1 MSSLFFIII
10 AALVFVLAYRF
21 YSAFIVAKIL
31 VIDEHRV
38 TPAFKYRDDFDYSPT
53 NKWVLFGQHFA
64 AIAGA
69 GPLIGPVLAAQYGF
83 LPGFFWIL
91 IGSVFAGAVHD
102 MVILFVSVR
111 YEGKSLSEIA
121 NRCMK
126 KHMSFLTSIAIIFI
140 MVISMAGLGI
150 PVVNALYHSPW
161 GIFSVGLTIPISLF
175 IGIYLKYLRV
185 NRIIEATII
194 GMVLIIAGVVAGP
207 FVAKSSFAHF
217 LNFDVKTLSWILP
230 LYGFL
235 AAALPVWLFLV
246 PRGYL
251 CTYMK
256 LGVMAVL
263 AIAIIIL
270 HPEIKMPGITQFV
283 HGNGP
288 IIPGRVWPFLF
299 ITIACG
305 ALSGFHA
312 MIASGTTSKLISSE
326 KDIRI
331 IGYGAMI
338 CEGFVAL
345 MALIAATVLPTSDY
359 FAINTIPQV
368 FEKLHM
374 VPIHVDMLSGMVQE
388 NLTGRPGGAVSLA
401 AGMIYVVY
409 KIKSLDFL
417 IPYFYHFLILFE
429 ALFILTTID
438 AGTRI
443 GRFLLED
450 IISKVGIMATKKE
463 KSFKSIMFFSFL
475 TSFSWGYLLY
485 TGQVSTIWPLFG
497 SANQMLAA
505 IALGIAT
512 TIIIKNGK
520 TKYVWVTVI
529 PWLCVTVTSID
540 ASIESILE
548 NYLPNEKYLLAIISF
563 ALILLMAGITINSVI
578 SWMRSV
584 SRGMQKSGVDIP

>member
-1 MSSLFFIII
+1 MSSLFFIIV

-102 MVILFVSVR
+102 MVILFVSIR

-121 NRCMK
+121 CSCMK
-126 KHMSFLTSIAIIFI
+126 KHMSFLTSVSIIFI
-140 MVISMAGLGI
+140 VIISMAGLGI

-161 GIFSVGLTIPISLF
+161 GVFSVGLTIPISLF
-175 IGIYLKYLRV
+175 IGIYLKYLRA

-207 FVAKSSFAHF
+207 FVAKSSFAHY
-217 LNFDVKTLSWILP
+217 LNFDVKTLSLILP
-230 LYGFL
+230 IYGLL

-256 LGVMAVL
+256 LGVMALLTVVVV
-263 AIAIIIL
+263 IL

-288 IIPGRVWPFLF
+288 IIPGKVWPFLF

-312 MIASGTTSKLISSE
+312 MVASGTTSKLISSE
-326 KDIRI
+326 KDIRM

-338 CEGFVAL
+338 FEGFVAL
-345 MALIAATVLPTSDY
+345 MALIAATVLPTADY

-368 FEKLHM
+368 FEKLYM

-409 KIKSLDFL
+409 KIKALDFL

-450 IISKVGIMATKKE
+450 IIARVGLMTPRKK
-463 KSFKSIMFFSFL
+463 KSFKSIMFFSFFM
-475 TSFSWGYLLY
+475 SFSWGYLLY

-497 SANQMLAA
+497 SANQMLVA
-505 IALGIAT
+505 IALAIAT
-512 TIIIKNGK
+512 TVIIKMGK
-520 TKYVWVTVI
+520 AKYIVVTVI
-529 PWLCVTVTSID
+529 PWACVTITSID
-540 ASIESILE
+540 SSIESILF
-548 NYLPNEKYLLAIISF
+548 NYLPNGKYVLAIISF
-563 ALILLMAGITINSVI
+563 ALILLLVVITIDSVI
-578 SWMRSV
+578 SWKRSV
-584 SRGMQKSGVDIP
+584 WKPAKERESQI

>member
-121 NRCMK
+121 NSCMK

-345 MALIAATVLPTSDY
+345 MALIAATVLPTADY

>member
-1 MSSLFFIII
+1 MSSLFFIVI

-102 MVILFVSVR
+102 MVILFVSVK

-121 NRCMK
+121 NSCMK

-140 MVISMAGLGI
+140 VIISMAGLGI
-150 PVVNALYHSPW
+150 PVVNALCHSPW
-161 GIFSVGLTIPISLF
+161 GVFSVGLTIPISLF

-194 GMVLIIAGVVAGP
+194 GMVLIVAGVVAGP
-207 FVAKSSFAHF
+207 FVAKSSFAHY
-217 LNFDVKTLSWILP
+217 LNFDVKTLSLILP

-235 AAALPVWLFLV
+235 AAALPVWIFLV

-256 LGVMAVL
+256 LGVMVVL
-263 AIAIIIL
+263 AIAVVIL

-312 MIASGTTSKLISSE
+312 MVASGTTSKLISSE
-326 KDIRI
+326 KDIRM

-338 CEGFVAL
+338 FEGFVAL
-345 MALIAATVLPTSDY
+345 MALIAATVLPTADY

-374 VPIHVDMLSGMVQE
+374 VPIHVDMLSEMVQE

-409 KIKSLDFL
+409 KIKALDFL

-450 IISKVGIMATKKE
+450 IIVKVGIMATKKK

-475 TSFSWGYLLY
+475 MSFSWGYLLY

-512 TIIIKNGK
+512 TVIIKNGK
-520 TKYVWVTVI
+520 AKYIWVTVI
-529 PWLCVTVTSID
+529 PWACVTVTSIE
-540 ASIESILE
+540 ASIESILF

-563 ALILLMAGITINSVI
+563 ALILLLVVITIDSVI
-578 SWMRSV
+578 SWKRNV
-584 SRGMQKSGVDIP
+584 WRPAKERECQI

>member
-140 MVISMAGLGI
+140 VVISMAGLGI

-345 MALIAATVLPTSDY
+345 MALIAATVLPTADY